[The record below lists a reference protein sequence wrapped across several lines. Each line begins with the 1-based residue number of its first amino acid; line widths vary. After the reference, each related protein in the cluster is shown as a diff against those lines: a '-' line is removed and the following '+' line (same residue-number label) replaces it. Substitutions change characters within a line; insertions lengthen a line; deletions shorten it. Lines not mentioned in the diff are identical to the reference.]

1 MKNNRFS
8 ESFAKAD
15 ATFNGLYSVEL
26 KQLKGLS
33 KDEIS
38 AIVPSADNL
47 QVYQSLINVIE
58 KASKDNLSQAQLISN
73 IKGLGDKAVKIA
85 KKLPCFVMLL

>member
-38 AIVPSADNL
+38 VIVPSADNL
-47 QVYQSLINVIE
+47 QVYQSCESVVE
-58 KASKDNLSQAQLISN
+58 PDS
-73 IKGLGDKAVKIA
+73 
-85 KKLPCFVMLL
+85 CF